1 MHIGGMR
8 TALFNWLYA
17 RRHGGQFLLRIDD
30 TDAERNIMEAV
41 GPILQAFRWMGLDW
55 DEGPEVGG
63 SCGPYFQSQR
73 SALYREAAD
82 QLLASGHAYRCFETP
97 EQIAADRDA
106 AQKEGRQYLNARRSL
121 DLSPAEVEQKLA
133 EGQPWVLRLLVPRDR
148 KIELNDEI
156 RGHVEWDA
164 GLMAD
169 PVIMRSNG
177 SPLYNFAT
185 VVDDAQMRITHVI
198 RAEEHLSNTP
208 TQLLIYEALGQTP
221 PTFAHIPF
229 VTAPGT
235 KEKISKRKLEQY
247 RKSPHFK
254 VLFDIGDA
262 VFPKLGWT
270 ERDQVNPVIIEYY
283 EKLGFLPAGLL
294 NALARIGWSFDDQTE
309 LMSREFLIS
318 NFSLERVVKGPAAL
332 DPDKMLSYQAH
343 WMNQLR
349 LEEKV
354 AGCTPYLDGAGLL
367 QKLPSIVPDGIQV
380 NQRYLRRAQDILSE
394 LKEKQKCRIAAVV
407 SSLGE
412 RIKLFSDIL
421 TYDYFFR
428 DQIEINEKEFAKR
441 VQKEGVPELL
451 AGFREV
457 LSVVPD
463 LEWTV
468 TRLEEELKAFAE
480 ARGTGAGNI
489 IHALRISTTGSPIGP
504 GVYDCLVLVG
514 RETVLHRIDAALAR
528 CRS

>member
-1 MHIGGMR
+1 MSVRTRFAPSPTGYMHIGGMR

-41 GPILQAFRWMGLDW
+41 GPILKAFRWMGLDW

-63 SCGPYFQSQR
+63 PCGPYFQSQR
-73 SALYREAAD
+73 SSLYREAAD

-97 EQIAADRDA
+97 DQIAADRDA

-121 DLSPAEVEQKLA
+121 GLSAAEVERKLA

-208 TQLLIYEALGQTP
+208 TQLLIYEALGHTP

-343 WMNQLR
+343 WMSQLS
-349 LEEKV
+349 LDEKV
-354 AGCTPYLDGAGLL
+354 AGCAPYLQKAGLL
-367 QKLPSIVPDGIQV
+367 PADLSVDQT
-380 NQRYLRRAQDILSE
+380 QRV
-394 LKEKQKCRIAAVV
+394 AAVV

-428 DQIEINEKEFAKR
+428 DPIEINEKEFAKR

-457 LSVVPD
+457 LATVPD
-463 LEWTV
+463 SEWTV
-468 TRLEEELKAFAE
+468 TRLEEKLKAFAE